1 MREKLSFI
9 ISMIIFGA
17 VGVFAKYINLP
28 SSEIALWMSL
38 IGSSFLLL
46 IFLYNKG
53 SFAWKTVLQN
63 KWPLILSSLA
73 LSGNWI
79 FLFQAYKET
88 TIANA
93 ALSYYSAPV
102 LVILLSPVILKER
115 FSFTK
120 IIYACIAI
128 VGLFFIVQN
137 QAPDQG
143 EHYTGIY
150 YGLVAAC
157 FYTLLTFTNK
167 FIDGMKEPENT
178 IIQLILAAVF
188 LIPYIYGTNG
198 FHLMQID
205 RTSLV
210 LLIML
215 GILHAGIG
223 FYLFFLGIR
232 KLKGQSIA
240 ILSYIDP
247 LTSLVISTTIIS
259 EKMTSLQI
267 FGALLLLG
275 ATFLSERSKTNSPH
289 FNK

>member
-9 ISMIIFGA
+9 LSMIIFGA
-17 VGVFAKYINLP
+17 VGVFAKYIQIP

-46 IFLYNKG
+46 IFLCNKG
-53 SFAWKTVLQN
+53 KFEWKTILQN
-63 KWPLILSSLA
+63 KWPLVLSSIA

-93 ALSYYSAPV
+93 ALSYYFAPI
-102 LVILLSPVILKER
+102 LVIILSPFILKER
-115 FSFTK
+115 LSSKK
-120 IIYACIAI
+120 IIYVCLAL

-137 QAPDQG
+137 QPTDGG
-143 EHYTGIY
+143 EHYTGIF

-167 FIDGMKEPENT
+167 FIDGIKEPENT
-178 IIQLILAAVF
+178 IIQLTFAAF
-188 LIPYIYGTNG
+188 LLVPYIYGTSG
-198 FHLMQID
+198 FEVLQID
-205 RTSLV
+205 ITSLV

-247 LTSLVISTTIIS
+247 LTSLVISTMIIG
-259 EKMTSLQI
+259 EKMTGLQI
-267 FGALLLLG
+267 IGAILLLG
-275 ATFLSERSKTNSPH
+275 STFMSEMGQ
-289 FNK
+289 NKYHLT